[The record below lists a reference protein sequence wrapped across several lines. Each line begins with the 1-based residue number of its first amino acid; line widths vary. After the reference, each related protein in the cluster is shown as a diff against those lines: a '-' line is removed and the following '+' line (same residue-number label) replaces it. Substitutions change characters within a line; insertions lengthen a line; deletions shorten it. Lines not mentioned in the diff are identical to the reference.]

1 LALQEPEIL
10 RLFNA
15 LDQWT
20 PERLPSTG
28 SLSRL
33 VTSLNTAIGAVVPE
47 TEVVLFATG
56 AVEMW
61 RRALYTLILA
71 AMLQDVNVSWGC
83 VAGYYASHYCVRA
96 FAQLF
101 GYFAVYRH
109 RVFVEVSP
117 YGGTY
122 RCNRVQP
129 LSNQMR
135 REHRFYWAMI
145 KRQPRFD
152 QDRLFTTND
161 DRVSLSDSAHRGF
174 ASYADHLYENFR
186 PYPAIERSQLRA
198 RLIDLATT
206 SLSGED
212 SMPIPDRDEYP
223 DLVTVLSVAYLRIY
237 RFREYL
243 DELLPAGGGR
253 FWKTHRSPTWSID
266 LFHFPPRPN

>member
-1 LALQEPEIL
+1 
-10 RLFNA
+10 
-15 LDQWT
+15 
-20 PERLPSTG
+20 TG

-117 YGGTY
+117 LT
-122 RCNRVQP
+122 RIISMKILDHTPQSSARSCVQGLSTWPLP
-129 LSNQMR
+129 LS
-135 REHRFYWAMI
+135 
-145 KRQPRFD
+145 
-152 QDRLFTTND
+152 
-161 DRVSLSDSAHRGF
+161 
-174 ASYADHLYENFR
+174 
-186 PYPAIERSQLRA
+186 RA
-198 RLIDLATT
+198 KILC
-206 SLSGED
+206 
-212 SMPIPDRDEYP
+212 
-223 DLVTVLSVAYLRIY
+223 
-237 RFREYL
+237 
-243 DELLPAGGGR
+243 
-253 FWKTHRSPTWSID
+253 RSPIAMSI
-266 LFHFPPRPN
+266 LT